1 MENTTSLPPLHKE
14 QKDALLVL
22 GYLYLQHAKYH
33 QAKIVF
39 EGLLLFFPKD
49 YHIMRSLAYAYL
61 NDGEYEHALEMN
73 EQSKHPLM
81 TKEDQ
86 AFFTLLQSKALW
98 RLGKTHEAKQSF
110 HQFLGYH
117 S

>member
-1 MENTTSLPPLHKE
+1 MSKE
-14 QKDALLVL
+14 QKDVLLVL
-22 GYLYLQHAKYH
+22 GYLYLQHAKYN

-73 EQSKHPLM
+73 EQSRHPLM
-81 TKEDQ
+81 TKEDH

-98 RLGKTHEAKQSF
+98 RLGKAHEAKQSF
-110 HQFLGYH
+110 NQFLGYH